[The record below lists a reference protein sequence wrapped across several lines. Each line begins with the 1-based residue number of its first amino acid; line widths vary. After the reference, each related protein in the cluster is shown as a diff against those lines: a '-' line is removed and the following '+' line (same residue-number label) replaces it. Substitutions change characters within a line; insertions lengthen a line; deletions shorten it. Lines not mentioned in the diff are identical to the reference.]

1 VEVAKMVVAD
11 RVLDE
16 LAELYEAVVDE
27 QLEVIVLGKA
37 G

>member
-1 VEVAKMVVAD
+1 MAKMVVAD

-27 QLEVIVLGKA
+27 PLEVIVLGKA